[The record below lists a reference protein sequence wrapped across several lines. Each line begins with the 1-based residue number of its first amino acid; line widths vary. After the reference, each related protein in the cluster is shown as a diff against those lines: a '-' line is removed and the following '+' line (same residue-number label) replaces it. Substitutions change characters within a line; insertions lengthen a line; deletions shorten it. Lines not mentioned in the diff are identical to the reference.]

1 MTVQHQLP
9 TARVER
15 VLPVAPGDAYD
26 AWLQEEA
33 LRDFICPA
41 PGRAASV
48 SIDPRIGGRLRFVM
62 AFPDREI
69 EVSGEYIALERPS
82 HISFT
87 WRCSDTGDLE
97 SIVTVAFAPHG
108 NGETLMTI
116 THSKQPARLVEK
128 HRAGWSSV
136 ADQLHASLTPQT

>member
-1 MTVQHQLP
+1 MTVQPQLP

-15 VLPVAPGDAYD
+15 VLPAPPSDAYD
-26 AWLQEEA
+26 AWLQEDA

-41 PGRAASV
+41 PGRAAGVSV
-48 SIDPRIGGRLRFVM
+48 DPRIGGHVRFLM
-62 AFPDREI
+62 AFADH
-69 EVSGEYIALERPS
+69 EVEVTGEYIALERPS

-116 THSKQPARLVEK
+116 THSKQPAQLVEK

-136 ADQLHASLTPQT
+136 ADRLQASIASPT

>member
-1 MTVQHQLP
+1 MTVQPQLP

-15 VLPVAPGDAYD
+15 VLPAPAGDAYD
-26 AWLQEEA
+26 AWLEEDV

-48 SIDPRIGGRLRFVM
+48 SIDPRIGGQLRFLM
-62 AFPDREI
+62 AFPDHKI
-69 EVSGEYIALERPS
+69 EVTGEYIALERPS

-97 SIVTVAFAPHG
+97 SIVTVVFAPHG
-108 NGETLMTI
+108 SSETLMTI
-116 THSKQPARLVEK
+116 THSKQPAPLVEK

-136 ADQLHASLTPQT
+136 ADQLHATITSRT

>member
-1 MTVQHQLP
+1 MTVQPQLP

-15 VLPVAPGDAYD
+15 VLPAPPADAYD
-26 AWLQEEA
+26 AWLQEDA

-48 SIDPRIGGRLRFVM
+48 SIDPRIGGHLRFLM
-62 AFPDREI
+62 TFPDQEI
-69 EVSGEYIALERPS
+69 EVTGEYIALERPS

-108 NGETLMTI
+108 KGETLMTI
-116 THSKQPARLVEK
+116 THSKQPAQLVEK
-128 HRAGWSSV
+128 HQAGWTSV
-136 ADQLHASLTPQT
+136 ADQLQASLAPET